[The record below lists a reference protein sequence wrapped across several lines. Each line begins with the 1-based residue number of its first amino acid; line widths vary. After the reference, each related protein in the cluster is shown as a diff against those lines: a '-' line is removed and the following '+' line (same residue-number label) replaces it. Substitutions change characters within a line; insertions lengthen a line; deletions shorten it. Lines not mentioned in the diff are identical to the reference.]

1 MVSSRGEVYSWG
13 DNSSGQLGEDYSIS
27 LILTPNDITEN
38 FPPIISFSTLGSS
51 IYQQEY
57 EVSVKIQYIN
67 HLAIEEF
74 SYAWSHTDQEKPIDT
89 WENGSTDQPICL
101 KDGDGTYYLWIQVV
115 NLHEISFYKVSSA
128 FYADSIKP
136 TLQVHQIDNTPVN
149 SNEIVD
155 GSVYVKASDNNE
167 GVKIAYR
174 IDFNG
179 DFVEIDEKEHVFNE
193 DGTYEI
199 KAIDVANNQSDIF
212 LFRIDTQNP
221 YILSMNQ
228 DLIQNN
234 TYFTREKKLTIQSSE
249 LVLGYFLND
258 QDYITALNEE
268 SDEFTIQLKK
278 GKTTIRLVDI
288 SGKVSQVY
296 EIDYK
301 PYFLEDTE
309 LLLWIFGTTA
319 SAIILIVVIVY
330 TIRSKKQI
338 KNGLK

>member
-1 MVSSRGEVYSWG
+1 M
-13 DNSSGQLGEDYSIS
+13 
-27 LILTPNDITEN
+27 
-38 FPPIISFSTLGSS
+38 
-51 IYQQEY
+51 
-57 EVSVKIQYIN
+57 
-67 HLAIEEF
+67 
-74 SYAWSHTDQEKPIDT
+74 
-89 WENGSTDQPICL
+89 ENGSTDQPICL

>member
-1 MVSSRGEVYSWG
+1 
-13 DNSSGQLGEDYSIS
+13 
-27 LILTPNDITEN
+27 
-38 FPPIISFSTLGSS
+38 
-51 IYQQEY
+51 
-57 EVSVKIQYIN
+57 
-67 HLAIEEF
+67 
-74 SYAWSHTDQEKPIDT
+74 
-89 WENGSTDQPICL
+89 
-101 KDGDGTYYLWIQVV
+101 
-115 NLHEISFYKVSSA
+115 
-128 FYADSIKP
+128 
-136 TLQVHQIDNTPVN
+136 
-149 SNEIVD
+149 
-155 GSVYVKASDNNE
+155 
-167 GVKIAYR
+167 
-174 IDFNG
+174 
-179 DFVEIDEKEHVFNE
+179 
-193 DGTYEI
+193 
-199 KAIDVANNQSDIF
+199 
-212 LFRIDTQNP
+212 
-221 YILSMNQ
+221 MNQ